1 MQHQWTF
8 PVEVTSN
15 YDGDTVS
22 CIFDVGFGISYKNSV
37 RLASVDTPEL
47 RGGTPLTKAA
57 ARLARDTVKLLIE
70 EGKEI
75 IFHSTV
81 WSGKYGRPVGE
92 IFVDGVSLSEYLI
105 KNRLGVPYGGGARS
119 QEAHE
124 ENARY
129 LLSQGLISEE

>member
-15 YDGDTVS
+15 YDGDTLS

-57 ARLARDTVKLLIE
+57 ARLARDMVKELVE
-70 EGKEI
+70 DAEEI
-75 IFHSTV
+75 IFYSTV

-92 IFVDGVSLSEYLI
+92 IFVDGLSLSDYLI
-105 KNRLGVPYGGGARS
+105 KNRLGVPYSGGTRR

-124 ENARY
+124 KNALY
-129 LLSQGLISEE
+129 LLNQGLISEE